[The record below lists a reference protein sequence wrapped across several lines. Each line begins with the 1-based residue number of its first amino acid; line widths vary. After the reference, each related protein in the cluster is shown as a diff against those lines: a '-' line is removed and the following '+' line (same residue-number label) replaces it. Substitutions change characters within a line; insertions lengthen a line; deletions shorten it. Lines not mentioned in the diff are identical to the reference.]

1 MTHTTGLIRIVLGFL
16 LAMGALGG
24 MEQQAEGLV
33 LQTTIALCGLALMV
47 WAAVDINRQAD
58 RTIENL

>member
-1 MTHTTGLIRIVLGFL
+1 MTYTTGLIRIVLGFL

-33 LQTTIALCGLALMV
+33 LQTLLALCGLALLL
-47 WAAVDINRQAD
+47 WALLDINRKA
-58 RTIENL
+58 